1 MSGITWFKLGRGS
14 SGGSFITSNNRGMS
28 PVIAVVLL
36 LAITVTLAAVAVPVV
51 FGSISAFESDT
62 PNAQFSFFYEE
73 DVENLQG
80 DEFGM
85 TTASGGDGVVTVKFQ
100 RGEAIDPANIEV
112 RAETSGGNLLSDT
125 SSSVYDEGDRVEPGD
140 EFSVVI
146 ERGETVRVIWNS
158 PDGDSSATLGS
169 FTMEGPL
176 AES

>member
-1 MSGITWFKLGRGS
+1 MRGITWFKLARNS

-36 LAITVTLAAVAVPVV
+36 VAITVTLAAVAVPVI

-62 PNAQFSFFYEE
+62 PDAQFSFFYEE

-85 TTASGGDGVVTVKFQ
+85 TTASTADGLVTIKFQ
-100 RGEAIDPANIEV
+100 RGETIDPANIEV
-112 RAETSGGNLLSDT
+112 RAETSGGNLLTDT
-125 SSSVYDEGDRVEPGD
+125 SDSVYSEDDRLEPGD

-146 ERGETVRVIWNS
+146 ERGETVRVIWYS
-158 PDGDSSATLGS
+158 PDGDSSATLGT

-176 AES
+176 AP